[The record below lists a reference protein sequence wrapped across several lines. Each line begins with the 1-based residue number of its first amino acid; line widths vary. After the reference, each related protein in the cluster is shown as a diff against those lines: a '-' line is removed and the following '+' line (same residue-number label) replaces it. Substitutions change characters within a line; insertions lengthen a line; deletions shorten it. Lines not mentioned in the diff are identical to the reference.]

1 MRSKKGIFKFWFYLV
16 YRFFILGALIWS
28 LFTGNFL
35 NAGIAVLTLLIT
47 LLPPIIERNLKVHYP
62 SEFEIFIMV
71 FIFLSLILGSIGRF
85 YDRFPW
91 WDTMLHVISGVLIG
105 LVGFS
110 LVYLLNRSSWE
121 KIKLSRAFVSLFA
134 FCFALSLGALWEVYE
149 YTVDNAFGWNMQR
162 TGLDDTMSDLVVDAV
177 GALLVS
183 LLGYLYLKGDI
194 NLFDRVERRFIRR
207 HPEVVEG
214 PGGGDGPFD

>member
-16 YRFFILGALIWS
+16 YRLFILGALIWS

-47 LLPPIIERNLKVHYP
+47 LLPPIIERSLKVHYP

-207 HPEVVEG
+207 NPEVVEG
-214 PGGGDGPFD
+214 PGGGDGPID